1 MTTTSESAASV
12 PRPCGDD
19 LACVQVGDPAAAQR
33 LAAYLRPD
41 PEWLEVVPGLDS
53 VTVQFDP
60 LVLDAERACARL
72 RDALPRAQ
80 RQELVAESPVLDVPV
95 RYGGDDGPDLDAV
108 CRQLGL
114 SPAAF
119 IAAHTGRVC
128 RVELLGFTP
137 GFAYVGGLDPA
148 LDVPRLSAPRV
159 RVPAGAVGIAGSYTG
174 LYALAGPGGWA
185 IVGRTP
191 MPLFDAGA
199 EQPFRLAPGQRVR
212 FRRAGGDGS

>member
-1 MTTTSESAASV
+1 MTRTTENAASE

-19 LACVQVGDPAAAQR
+19 LACVAVANPATAQR
-33 LAAYLRPD
+33 LAAALRRE

-60 LVLDAERACARL
+60 LILDPERVCARL

-80 RQELVAESPVLDVPV
+80 QGELIDDGPVLDVPV
-95 RYGGDDGPDLDAV
+95 RYGGDEGPDLDAV

-114 SPAAF
+114 SPADF
-119 IAAHTGRVC
+119 VAAHTGRVC
-128 RVELLGFTP
+128 RVDLMGFTP

-148 LDVPRLSAPRV
+148 LDVPRLSAPRA
-159 RVPAGAVGIAGSYTG
+159 RVPAGAVGIAGTYTG

-199 EQPFRLAPGQRVR
+199 GQPFRLAPGQRIR
-212 FRRAGGDGS
+212 FRRAGEGGS